1 MSTESDSYLLKVES
15 TDGSCPIGEAVGE
28 RNSKEGKIPVFS
40 CEGACIRGEIA
51 RVAAN
56 LVAKE
61 GTYRRGC
68 HGELLTVPHSA
79 IARWAKSA
87 DRAVVIDGCFLRC
100 HARIMRGLF
109 EPGRLIE
116 IDALSHYKRYSD
128 IFDID
133 GVPEEERNEVARE
146 VADWVL
152 DSVKAAA

>member
-1 MSTESDSYLLKVES
+1 MSNVTDSFSLTVEATS
-15 TDGSCPIGEAVGE
+15 GTCPIGEAVGE
-28 RNSKEGKIPVFS
+28 QNMKENKIPVFS
-40 CEGACIRGEIA
+40 CGGACIRGEIA
-51 RVAAN
+51 RLAAN

-61 GTYRRGC
+61 APYRRGC
-68 HGELLTVPHSA
+68 HGELLTVPQST

-100 HARIMRGLF
+100 HGRAMRGLF

-116 IDALSHYKRYSD
+116 IDALSRYRRYSD

-133 GVPEEERNEVARE
+133 GVPEEERNAVARE

-152 DSVKAAA
+152 ETL

>member
-1 MSTESDSYLLKVES
+1 MSNAPDSISLNVETTS
-15 TDGSCPIGEAVGE
+15 GICPIGETVGKQ
-28 RNSKEGKIPVFS
+28 NINEGRIPVFS

-61 GTYRRGC
+61 DPYRRGC

-100 HARIMRGLF
+100 HGRILRGLF
-109 EPGRLIE
+109 ETGRLIE

-133 GVPEEERNEVARE
+133 DVPVEERNEVAQA

-152 DSVKAAA
+152 DTIESAS